1 MFSKKL
7 VVQRNVFKYLTA
19 KIFKKFIEYWK
30 KKFFNLVR
38 PWITKKSTNWR
49 QPIHAEVKLSVT
61 LRYLATGETF
71 ESLMYQFRV
80 HSSTIARF
88 IPIVYQTIYN
98 ELQDIYFKNAIHRN
112 RMGSDSTKN
121 SRALTVPKLHRKN
134 VGLAHPK
141 DSGSDFFNYK
151 SFFSIVLLALVG
163 YDYKFI
169 YLEAECQGRISDGG
183 VYRNSSLCKVV
194 VFI

>member
-7 VVQRNVFKYLTA
+7 VAQRNVFKYVTA
-19 KIFKKFIEYWK
+19 KIFKKFTEYWK
-30 KKFFNLVR
+30 KLFFNLVR
-38 PWITKKSTNWR
+38 PLITKKSTNWR

-98 ELQDIYFKNAIHRN
+98 ELQDIYLQMPSTETEWEAIAPKIAERWQYPN
-112 RMGSDSTKN
+112 CIGKMS
-121 SRALTVPKLHRKN
+121 ALHIQKTVDLI
-134 VGLAHPK
+134 
-141 DSGSDFFNYK
+141 
-151 SFFSIVLLALVG
+151 FSITNHFLAL
-163 YDYKFI
+163 YF
-169 YLEAECQGRISDGG
+169 
-183 VYRNSSLCKVV
+183 
-194 VFI
+194 